1 MSIDKAT
8 LVNLRYINGE
18 LKQVF
23 VDKNGKEIIK
33 DIDGLA
39 PQKKSESAEFNER
52 FNKTDTIPLQD
63 VGPKTSPLIK
73 KNIAKE
79 YTHAVQ
85 DTNGMLE
92 FIQKHMDITL
102 ALHAMMIEVLG
113 APENFDDE
121 RAEKTRAMLNKN
133 FALKAIVLKQLKLL
147 GDVWKD
153 VYDKLTT

>member
-1 MSIDKAT
+1 
-8 LVNLRYINGE
+8 
-18 LKQVF
+18 
-23 VDKNGKEIIK
+23 
-33 DIDGLA
+33 
-39 PQKKSESAEFNER
+39 
-52 FNKTDTIPLQD
+52 
-63 VGPKTSPLIK
+63 
-73 KNIAKE
+73 
-79 YTHAVQ
+79 
-85 DTNGMLE
+85 MLE